1 MNTNLVNSA
10 AGVINAALTQNRT
23 AAGIALALES
33 AQMLMTPETAAELEK
48 ARLRVDEVER
58 KYTFD
63 TAELKRQLDSA
74 RVDGQRLRAERAEV
88 GNEIARFGIYGAA
101 LPAAKALVKRADELV
116 TENAQLRARVAELEA
131 ERHSTNEALDDA
143 VQELRMSYAERAQR
157 ETHPGRRQAWRMLA
171 QAEESERVA
180 NALLTAEAARSADKL
195 TALLAPTQALREDGA
210 CTECGDAPSSWCPGC
225 AKCSC
230 VPEHDMG
237 CTGVMGGAR

>member
-10 AGVINAALTQNRT
+10 AGVIDAALRQNRT

-33 AQMLMTPETAAELEK
+33 AQMLMTPETAAEL
-48 ARLRVDEVER
+48 AAFRGL
-58 KYTFD
+58 
-63 TAELKRQLDSA
+63 ELAD
-74 RVDGQRLRAERAEV
+74 VDGRVSASCPEPGHPTWLR
-88 GNEIARFGIYGAA
+88 
-101 LPAAKALVKRADELV
+101 KRDDGR
-116 TENAQLRARVAELEA
+116 NCPYCRIAELEA

-143 VQELRMSYAERAQR
+143 VQEQRTSYAERAQR

-180 NALLTAEAARSADKL
+180 NALLTPEAARSADKL